1 MSRRAFYTFVEA
13 SALLADVRASI
24 RDVAL
29 GAAATSVVDDTL
41 LSYRGDLFLDDDDDG
56 TVFQGQGRATT
67 TEASSHR

>member
-41 LSYRGDLFLDDDDDG
+41 LSYRGDLFLHDDDA

-67 TEASSHR
+67 TEASSHG

>member
-41 LSYRGDLFLDDDDDG
+41 LSYRGDLFLDDDDG

-67 TEASSHR
+67 TEASSHG